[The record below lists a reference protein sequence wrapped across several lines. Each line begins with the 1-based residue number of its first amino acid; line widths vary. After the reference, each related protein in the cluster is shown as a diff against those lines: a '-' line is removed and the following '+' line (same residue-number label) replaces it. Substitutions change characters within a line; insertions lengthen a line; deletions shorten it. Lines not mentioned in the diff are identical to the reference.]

1 MRGFSFIA
9 IVYKIVKYPEKCYNS
24 IYLLKPL
31 KHMNIDINSKIFYPS
46 HGAGWVIAKKE
57 IEFCGTIQ
65 AYVEFKFIDSQLTIS
80 TPLSNLD
87 SLKIREINHKDYI
100 SEAIDML
107 IAEKMTDPEQSD
119 YNNFIEVIRGFD
131 SNGQLHD
138 FVKMIQYCNFVKAER
153 EITKRVIPA
162 NIVKYLKLGISY
174 IVSEWA
180 VAKEIEYELAL
191 KDFEE
196 LTGLA
201 I

>member
-1 MRGFSFIA
+1 
-9 IVYKIVKYPEKCYNS
+9 
-24 IYLLKPL
+24 
-31 KHMNIDINSKIFYPS
+31 MNIDLNTKIFYPS

-57 IEFCGTIQ
+57 IEFCGEKR

-100 SEAIDML
+100 TKAINML
-107 IAEKMTDPEQSD
+107 VAEKMIDPEQAD
-119 YNNFIEVIRGFD
+119 YNNFIEIIREFD

-153 EITKRVIPA
+153 ETTKRVIPA
-162 NIVKYLKLGISY
+162 NIIKYLKLGISY

-180 VAKEIEYELAL
+180 VAKEIEYEIAL